1 MRQSTGTVSLNNYHL
16 PFGERVRV
24 RGLDS
29 NESPS
34 SFRQRR
40 IRLWRISSPHRGE
53 EKLKK
58 IFPFTDA
65 LQEKIKTL
73 PSCPGVYIMK
83 DPSGKIIY
91 IGKAASLKKRIA
103 SYFAKTPVSYKA
115 GILIANIADIDYI
128 STASEEEALLL
139 EAALIKE
146 EQPKFNIMLKDDK
159 RYPLL
164 KLTLNEKFPRLII
177 ARRIKKDRAMY
188 FGPYTSATLLR
199 RALAVMRK
207 IFPLRTCRTMPKTA
221 CLNYHIGQCA
231 APCIKKISGVEYG
244 QIVEDVILFLK
255 AKRNELLENLSKRMA
270 DLAGKKMFE
279 EAGRIRDQIQA
290 LTAVRF
296 NKPYSIKK
304 RRAVAS
310 GIVEL
315 KSVLGLDKLPIRI
328 EAFDISDISGK
339 EAVGSMVSFLNGKPD
354 KSNYRRFRI
363 KTVFAV
369 DDYKMMQEVIRR
381 RYKRLLRENAQL
393 PDMIIIDGG
402 KGHVSAAK
410 AVLDE
415 LHLNKVKLFGIAK
428 KLDKIFSSKGEE
440 RITDGLRQVIQH
452 IRDEAHRFA
461 QNYHHVLR
469 RKKIIGK

>member
-1 MRQSTGTVSLNNYHL
+1 
-16 PFGERVRV
+16 
-24 RGLDS
+24 
-29 NESPS
+29 
-34 SFRQRR
+34 
-40 IRLWRISSPHRGE
+40 
-53 EKLKK
+53 
-58 IFPFTDA
+58 
-65 LQEKIKTL
+65 
-73 PSCPGVYIMK
+73 
-83 DPSGKIIY
+83 
-91 IGKAASLKKRIA
+91 
-103 SYFAKTPVSYKA
+103 
-115 GILIANIADIDYI
+115 
-128 STASEEEALLL
+128 
-139 EAALIKE
+139 
-146 EQPKFNIMLKDDK
+146 
-159 RYPLL
+159 
-164 KLTLNEKFPRLII
+164 
-177 ARRIKKDRAMY
+177 MY